1 VIEFFIWSAIGCVA
15 IAILF
20 TVLSAQSGAKK
31 KAALASIPDFTAAV
45 SFGGAYFG
53 PGIALDPESNQF
65 AIAKRGKPPEVYA
78 FNQLIAV
85 EALKNGGSIQKTN
98 RGSQVAGAAV
108 GGLLLGP
115 VGLLLGGVTGS
126 KWVEQKITRLSLK
139 IFTDDLV
146 SPVTEILFFD
156 SPSGSQP
163 GSFAVS
169 VAARQLDEWH
179 GRFQT
184 ILHKQ
189 AGQQLS
195 ALRAASVQDD
205 GTATLQIN

>member
-1 VIEFFIWSAIGCVA
+1 LEFCLQSCPPSQGPRKRRLLPRFQASTRPSA
-15 IAILF
+15 L
-20 TVLSAQSGAKK
+20 
-31 KAALASIPDFTAAV
+31 AALI
-45 SFGGAYFG
+45 FG
-53 PGIALDPESNQF
+53 PAIALDPESNQF
-65 AIAKRGKPPEVYA
+65 AIAKRGTPPEVYA
-78 FNQLIAV
+78 FDQLIAV
-85 EALKNGGSIQKTN
+85 EALKNGGSVHKTN

-108 GGLLLGP
+108 GGILLGP

-126 KWVEQKITRLSLK
+126 KRVEQKITRLSLK

-169 VAARQLDEWH
+169 IAARQLDEWH

-195 ALRAASVQDD
+195 ALRAASVQH
-205 GTATLQIN
+205 GGATAPQIN

>member
-1 VIEFFIWSAIGCVA
+1 MIEFLIWSAAGCVA
-15 IAILF
+15 IGILF
-20 TVLSAQSGAKK
+20 TILSAQSGAKK
-31 KAALASIPDFTAAV
+31 KAALATIPGFNAAV

-78 FNQLIAV
+78 FHQLIAV
-85 EALKNGGSIQKTN
+85 EALKNGGSIHKTN

-126 KWVEQKITRLSLK
+126 KRVEQKITRLSLK

-156 SPSGSQP
+156 APSGSQP

-195 ALRAASVQDD
+195 ALRAAPVQD
-205 GTATLQIN
+205 GGATAPQIN

>member
-1 VIEFFIWSAIGCVA
+1 VIEFFIWSAIGCVV
-15 IAILF
+15 IAILL

-31 KAALASIPDFTAAV
+31 RAALASIPGFTAAV

-78 FNQLIAV
+78 FDQLIAV

-126 KWVEQKITRLSLK
+126 KRIEQKITRLSLK

-169 VAARQLDEWH
+169 IAARQLDEWH

-195 ALRAASVQDD
+195 ALRAASVQDN